1 MPIYEYECSGC
12 GHVTEQLRRMSDADG
27 KVACEACGSRKTH
40 RKHSVFSACGCDTAG
55 GASAGASASSAT
67 HGAGCPCCHGGGG
80 GACGL

>member
-40 RKHSVFSACGCDTAG
+40 RKHSVFSACGCQSSGASSAAGSTAG
-55 GASAGASASSAT
+55 GAHA
-67 HGAGCPCCHGGGG
+67 AGCPCCHGGGG
-80 GACGL
+80 MCGL